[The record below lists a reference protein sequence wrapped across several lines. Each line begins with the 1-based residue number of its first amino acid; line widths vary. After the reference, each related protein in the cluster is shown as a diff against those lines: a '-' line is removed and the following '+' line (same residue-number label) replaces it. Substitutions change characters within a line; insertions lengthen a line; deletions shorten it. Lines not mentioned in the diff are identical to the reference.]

1 MNGRRIENDEQLQRS
16 LDWLVEKA
24 KQLDHP
30 LMDEETKARMMPT
43 YDFVSQR
50 VMEYRR
56 EQTARKFH
64 YLQRIDEELGLSAV
78 QEGPQ
83 AAQGQPEPITEA
95 KRVNLSD
102 WLDD

>member
-30 LMDEETKARMMPT
+30 LMDEETKARIMPT

-56 EQTARKFH
+56 EQTARRFH
-64 YLQRIDEELGLSAV
+64 YLQRIDEELASSSTAEEPPVAL
-78 QEGPQ
+78 E
-83 AAQGQPEPITEA
+83 PEPITET